1 MSLLSQFARPAQG
14 IALAAAMTTVSL
26 PAVAQDFKWV
36 VQTAYASGDDLHM
49 TFVRLAEMIE
59 EMSGGRLV
67 MEVSPGG
74 AFVPAFDVLDAV
86 NDGVIDAARG
96 AMPITGS
103 ASTPQAASSP
113 RPRALAWLRST

>member
-1 MSLLSQFARPAQG
+1 MSLLSKIARPAKG
-14 IALAAAMTTVSL
+14 IALATALATVAL
-26 PAVAQDFKWV
+26 PAAAQDYKWI

-49 TFVRLAEMIE
+49 TFVRLAEMVE

-86 NDGVIDAARG
+86 NDGVIDAAG
-96 AMPITGS
+96 GDADYWVGKHP
-103 ASTPQAASSP
+103 PAASLP
-113 RPRALAWLRST
+113 RPPALAWLRST